1 MLLSVIRT
9 HRNARHKSRAR
20 RCLLA
25 GIKNREERRRFD
37 IKEVRTSGSVGRCI
51 CVGLFLG
58 LISFRAGI
66 TSTSRGVREEEEE
79 EEGIDDPVVNNDDV
93 IGEEDEEED
102 VATLRKRRFR
112 ANGIN

>member
-79 EEGIDDPVVNNDDV
+79 GIDDPVVNNDV

-102 VATLRKRRFR
+102 VATLRKRRFT
-112 ANGIN
+112 AIGIN

>member
-37 IKEVRTSGSVGRCI
+37 IKEVRTSGSVGLCI

-66 TSTSRGVREEEEE
+66 TSTSRGVREEE